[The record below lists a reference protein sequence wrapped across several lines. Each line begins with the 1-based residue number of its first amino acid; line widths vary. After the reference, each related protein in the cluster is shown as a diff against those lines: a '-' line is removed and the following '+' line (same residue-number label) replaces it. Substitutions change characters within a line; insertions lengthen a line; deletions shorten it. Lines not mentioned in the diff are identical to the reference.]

1 MFRRVLVANRG
12 EIARRV
18 IAGCRELGLE
28 TVAVY
33 SEADAGALHTRD
45 ADQAVAIGPAPPRE
59 SYLRIDRVIEALEKS
74 GADAV
79 HPGYGFLSENPAFAR
94 AVAAA
99 GATFVG
105 PSPEAIEAMGHKA
118 RARAAMEAA
127 GVPVVPG
134 SGLLSDSSEA
144 LRAAEVVGFPLMVKA
159 AAGGGGIGMVPCA
172 GPEGLERAF
181 SSAAGRA
188 ESAFGDGSIYL
199 ERLVAP
205 ARHIE
210 VQIAADREGKAVHL
224 FERECSV
231 QRRHQK
237 VLEEAPSP
245 GVDAALREALGTAAI
260 RAATSIGYV
269 TVGTVEFLVGP
280 TGEFFFME
288 MNTRLQVEHPV
299 TEWTTGVDL
308 VALQLRLA
316 AGEAMP
322 LRQSELSQSGHAI
335 EMRIYAENPDK
346 NFLPSPGSVE
356 TLQWPEGDEIRIDT
370 GIEAG
375 SVVTPFYDPL
385 LAKLIVRGD
394 TREAAIENG
403 LRALK
408 TTRIEGLH
416 TNLSIHAEILDHA
429 AFRNGDV
436 DTNFLS
442 ELIAA
447 RRT

>member
-1 MFRRVLVANRG
+1 MFKRVLVANRG

-18 IAGCRELGLE
+18 MAGCRTLGVE

-33 SEADAGALHTRD
+33 SEADADALHVRE
-45 ADQAVAIGPAPPRE
+45 ADRAVAIGPPPARD
-59 SYLRIDRVIEALEKS
+59 SYLRVEAILDAIRES

-79 HPGYGFLSENPAFAR
+79 HPGYGFLSENADFAR
-94 AVAAA
+94 AVAKT

-105 PSPEAIEAMGHKA
+105 PSPEAIEAMGHKEHA
-118 RARAAMEAA
+118 RARMRAA

-134 SGLLSDSSEA
+134 SDLLEDAAS
-144 LRAAEVVGFPLMVKA
+144 AAEAAERIGYPVMVKA
-159 AAGGGGIGMVPCA
+159 ASGGGGIGMVPVQDA
-172 GPEGLERAF
+172 AGLERAF
-181 SSAAGRA
+181 ASAGRRA
-188 ESAFGDGSIYL
+188 ESAFGDGALYL

-210 VQIAADREGKAVHL
+210 VQIAADHRGETVHL

-245 GVDAALREALGTAAI
+245 AVDPALRAALGDAAV
-260 RAATSIGYV
+260 RAARSIDYT
-269 TVGTVEFLVGP
+269 TVGTVEFLLGP
-280 TGEFFFME
+280 GGDFYFME

-299 TEWTTGVDL
+299 TEWTTGIDL

-316 AGEAMP
+316 AGDDLP
-322 LRQSELSQSGHAI
+322 CRQDELTQSGHAI
-335 EMRIYAENPDK
+335 ELRLYAENPEK
-346 NFLPSPGSVE
+346 NFLPSPGTIE
-356 TLQWPEGDEIRIDT
+356 TLTWPEGEDVRIDA
-370 GIEAG
+370 GVEAG

-394 TREAAIENG
+394 TRAEAIE
-403 LRALK
+403 RAAAAVRD
-408 TTRIEGLH
+408 TRIEGIA
-416 TNLSIHAEILDHA
+416 TNLSTHAAILDDE
-429 AFRNGDV
+429 AFRRGEVSTD
-436 DTNFLS
+436 FLS
-442 ELIAA
+442 ERIVA